1 MGLIRAAAGAVGGVL
16 ADQWKEYF
24 YCESIPADVLAVKG
38 QKKVSGRS
46 SNTNGSDNIISN
58 GSVIAIA
65 DGQCM
70 LIVEQGKVVDVCAE
84 PGEYTYDMSTEPSI
98 FAGDLGES
106 IKGVFQN
113 VGKRFTFGGEAPK
126 DQRVYYFN
134 TKELTGNKYG
144 TPSPVPFRVVDQ
156 RAGIDIDIGIRC
168 FGEYSIRLK
177 NPLLFYTNVCGNV
190 SEDYKVENIAGQM
203 KTELLTALQPAFAK
217 ISDMGIRY
225 SALPGHT
232 LELSEALNE
241 QLSSKWRDLRGME
254 IVSFGVS
261 SVKANEEDEQM
272 IKELQRNAAFMDP
285 TRAAAH
291 LVGAQGEAMKAA
303 AANTGAGPAMAFMGM
318 NMAGQAGGMNAQNLF
333 QMGQQ
338 QQMQQQQMQMQQQQ
352 MQQAQPA
359 PAPAA
364 QGWTCS
370 CGQSGITG
378 NFCPNCGS
386 KKPEPKPAGDSW
398 QCTCGATVTGKF
410 CPECGSPRPA
420 PADDGWTCSCGAV
433 NKGKFCSECGAKK
446 PAGVPQYKCDKCGW
460 EPADPQHPPKFCP
473 ECGDPFDNGD
483 IV

>member
-46 SNTNGSDNIISN
+46 SNTKGSDNIISN

-113 VGKRFTFGGEAPK
+113 IGKRFTFGGEAPK

-420 PADDGWTCSCGAV
+420 PADDGWTCTCGAV